1 MTDQTI
7 TQQIES
13 LRLLIRGSKPA
24 TDALNAL
31 AESIELMEKRYA
43 DREALRLGDVVR
55 RGMTPEAYYAAVRE
69 SQKDAP
75 SLWVAVY
82 TGPTQEP
89 ETVLGAD

>member
-43 DREALRLGDVVR
+43 DREVLRLGDVVR
-55 RGMTPEAYYAAVRE
+55 RSLTPEQFYDAQRASMRE
-69 SQKDAP
+69 SPQ
-75 SLWVAVY
+75 LWVNVL
-82 TGPTQEP
+82 PIKEKD
-89 ETVLGAD
+89 TVMGAD